1 MSSKAKKVVEPQVVQ
16 PKKQAQVVLALLYNA
31 ARPILDPNDREK
43 YRERNRE
50 IEPWVVIIPDLGIT
64 TYVVDRDGDPLVGKI
79 SLDYGA
85 LYTELL
91 YNRLMQDPE
100 LLASYRAKNDMPVIE
115 RGYMGKVIPITFTI

>member
-1 MSSKAKKVVEPQVVQ
+1 MSSKSKKVVEPQVVQ

-50 IEPWVVIIPDLGIT
+50 IEPWVVIIPSLGVVSTI
-64 TYVVDRDGDPLVGKI
+64 VDRDGDPVVGKI
-79 SLDYGA
+79 SMDYGS

-91 YNRLMQDPE
+91 YTRLINDPT
-100 LLASYRAKNDMPVIE
+100 LLESYRTKNDMPRIDS
-115 RGYMGKVIPITFTI
+115 GYMGKVIPITFTV